1 VLGVG
6 VHVEREVAK
15 DEAELIAE
23 VLLELLDEGKG
34 IATGGALVVPVL
46 YESDGCGGGA
56 LGMVFGVDGDG

>member
-1 VLGVG
+1 
-6 VHVEREVAK
+6 
-15 DEAELIAE
+15 